1 MTSGYRF
8 HYCLLLIAL
17 IAGCVTNRSAPAIHL
32 TEDAEVTTQ
41 EILKH
46 IPVGSS
52 IENAERVMLQE
63 GFECSH
69 ELDSKG
75 TYLYCDIQK
84 NEKAPVSR
92 RWQIIIRY
100 QESKVR
106 SVSVTT
112 GLIGL

>member
-1 MTSGYRF
+1 MKSGYRF
-8 HYCLLLIAL
+8 HCCLLLGAL
-17 IAGCVTNRSAPAIHL
+17 LAGCLTNRSAPEIHL
-32 TEDAEVTTQ
+32 TEDTDVTTQ
-41 EILKH
+41 EILKQ

-52 IENAERVMLQE
+52 IENAEQVMLQE

-69 ELDSKG
+69 QVDSKG
-75 TYLYCDIQK
+75 TFLYCDIQK

-100 QESKVR
+100 QKSKVR

>member
-1 MTSGYRF
+1 MKSINRL
-8 HYCLLLIAL
+8 HCCLLLIVL
-17 IAGCVTNRSAPAIHL
+17 LAGCIPNRAAPAIHL
-32 TEDAEVTTQ
+32 TENTDETTQ

-52 IENAERVMLQE
+52 IEHAEQAMLQE

-69 ELDSKG
+69 KRDSKG
-75 TYLYCDIQK
+75 TFLYCDIQK
-84 NEKAPVSR
+84 HEESLVTR
-92 RWQIIIRY
+92 RWQILIRY